1 MQLRKVLGLLCFLTS
16 FAGVLPVVSQSAS
29 VANKKTAVR
38 YLKLSEQYAADKK
51 WEEAKSNAKIGL
63 AYDDSI
69 ADLWYINAVSDLNLK
84 YPKYKIIPL
93 LVKSLTQGQWVDY
106 NRESA
111 RVMYADLLAS
121 TREFDQA
128 LAVLDGDPFI
138 YSADAEYIRAKS
150 YYNLHDENSIQK
162 AREKIDAARRIYPD
176 DKRFAELFF
185 RYEYALGGRKEDN
198 QKIADSFI
206 SLVSMYKNP
215 GSELEMYAS
224 LFASGEQKVRM
235 LKSFNARSYK
245 SPMYPAA
252 AIKEG
257 LIEEVKALD
266 YFYKFAD
273 KSVDFSV
280 LKAFANSLTNPDC
293 IREFGEYL
301 NAYNGQILID
311 TDGDLTFNMTVDYK
325 RGRPQKISYDKEQDD
340 RNEWTCECDFGV
352 PVSVHLTE
360 GELDIEY
367 GSWPSVSRATY
378 LGEGNSSKLT
388 FNLVAESL
396 NWTPFYI
403 NPDKDF
409 KQSPGVEFF
418 VPVVP
423 EKVQNVSGQQLLY
436 ACSSYELPSKE
447 RKNAVIH
454 VSVLDGMAQLGR
466 YYVDDKMYAQTQFS
480 QGLPA
485 FRTVDM
491 DGDGLFE
498 TVETYG
504 FSRDQKQNYISEQDE
519 LQIMTN
525 LFGDGETGTGFYV
538 KMIQVDSNGD
548 TIPDFTEEYTEGYG
562 KISSWDL
569 NSNGQWDVRYVKYPV
584 SDDGVLLEESMFYE
598 PLHNSL
604 VTVLLKNGLPVK
616 VTDGKRELPV
626 VKAAGE
632 ELYWVGN
639 AGTKK
644 DAKTIL
650 KYVNQST
657 VQGVCSIVETDINR
671 MLAVRIG
678 KYVFGQILPS
688 APVIMEKIEDENK

>member
-69 ADLWYINAVSDLNLK
+69 ADLWYINAVSDLNLN

-185 RYEYALGGRKEDN
+185 RYEYALGGRNEDN

-273 KSVDFSV
+273 KSVDFAV
-280 LKAFANSLTNPDC
+280 LKDFANSLTNPDC

-340 RNEWTCECDFGV
+340 RNEW
-352 PVSVHLTE
+352 
-360 GELDIEY
+360 
-367 GSWPSVSRATY
+367 
-378 LGEGNSSKLT
+378 
-388 FNLVAESL
+388 
-396 NWTPFYI
+396 
-403 NPDKDF
+403 
-409 KQSPGVEFF
+409 
-418 VPVVP
+418 
-423 EKVQNVSGQQLLY
+423 
-436 ACSSYELPSKE
+436 
-447 RKNAVIH
+447 
-454 VSVLDGMAQLGR
+454 
-466 YYVDDKMYAQTQFS
+466 
-480 QGLPA
+480 
-485 FRTVDM
+485 
-491 DGDGLFE
+491 
-498 TVETYG
+498 
-504 FSRDQKQNYISEQDE
+504 
-519 LQIMTN
+519 
-525 LFGDGETGTGFYV
+525 
-538 KMIQVDSNGD
+538 
-548 TIPDFTEEYTEGYG
+548 
-562 KISSWDL
+562 
-569 NSNGQWDVRYVKYPV
+569 
-584 SDDGVLLEESMFYE
+584 
-598 PLHNSL
+598 
-604 VTVLLKNGLPVK
+604 
-616 VTDGKRELPV
+616 
-626 VKAAGE
+626 
-632 ELYWVGN
+632 
-639 AGTKK
+639 
-644 DAKTIL
+644 
-650 KYVNQST
+650 
-657 VQGVCSIVETDINR
+657 
-671 MLAVRIG
+671 
-678 KYVFGQILPS
+678 
-688 APVIMEKIEDENK
+688 